1 MTKIRAS
8 IALPLFLILNIGYSS
23 SNNSILAL
31 VNDSFI
37 SSQSIE
43 RYLIK
48 SSSFDDKMAVI
59 DHQIDIVLQ
68 LEKVHELGIN
78 PSQYDINEAITE
90 LASSNNITVEQL
102 QTYPEYESFLTEI
115 INYLSIINLQQHITG
130 DLKFEF
136 TKDEISKNCNIN
148 KAQKIKQIKIAEI
161 IISEILDS
169 NSSKIEQKNTVIR
182 FLEKL
187 SKHISKGASFEAF
200 AKLHS
205 QHPSYYNG
213 GLSEWMFVNTP
224 NIEMFDSLQN
234 DEVSKIYETDG
245 GWAIATKIDERYVDL
260 DLEKCKK
267 KLIYLQAQKFYAD
280 WLEGLRDSAYIKI
293 YSDKL

>member
-1 MTKIRAS
+1 MRAS
-8 IALPLFLILNIGYSS
+8 IALPLFLILNIGYAAN
-23 SNNSILAL
+23 NNSILAL

-78 PSQYDINEAITE
+78 PSQYDINQAITE
-90 LASSNNITVEQL
+90 LSSSNKITVEQL
-102 QTYPEYESFLTEI
+102 QAYPEYSSFLAEI

-130 DLKFEF
+130 DLKFKF

-161 IISEILDS
+161 IISEMLDS
-169 NSSKIEQKNTVIR
+169 NSSKIEQKNAVIR

-205 QHPSYYNG
+205 QHLSYYNG

-224 NIEMFDSLQN
+224 NIEMFDSLQ
-234 DEVSKIYETDG
+234 DGEVSNIYETDE
-245 GWAIATKIDERYVDL
+245 GWAIAIKVNERYVDS
-260 DLEKCKK
+260 DLEKCKEK
-267 KLIYLQAQKFYAD
+267 IMYLKTQKFYAD
-280 WLEGLRDSAYIKI
+280 WLKDLRDTAYIKI

>member
-1 MTKIRAS
+1 MRAS
-8 IALPLFLILNIGYSS
+8 IALPLFLILNIGYASN
-23 SNNSILAL
+23 NNSILAL

-43 RYLIK
+43 RYLSK
-48 SSSFDDKMAVI
+48 SSTFDDKIAVI
-59 DHQIDIVLQ
+59 DYQIDIVLQ
-68 LEKVHELGIN
+68 LEKVHEIGIN
-78 PSQYDINEAITE
+78 PSQYDINKAITE
-90 LASSNNITVEQL
+90 LASSNKITVEQL
-102 QTYPEYESFLTEI
+102 QAYPEYPSILTEI
-115 INYLSIINLQQHITG
+115 INYLSIINLQQHITK
-130 DLKFEF
+130 DIKFKF

-148 KAQKIKQIKIAEI
+148 KAKKIKQIKIAEI

-169 NSSKIEQKNTVIR
+169 NSSKMEQKDAVIR

-187 SKHISKGASFEAF
+187 SKHISNGASFEAF

-224 NIEMFDSLQN
+224 NIEMFDSLQ
-234 DEVSKIYETDG
+234 DGEVSNIYETDG
-245 GWAIATKIDERYVDL
+245 GWAIAIKVDERYVDS
-260 DLEKCKK
+260 DLEKCKEK
-267 KLIYLQAQKFYAD
+267 IFYLKTQKFYAD
-280 WLEGLRDSAYIKI
+280 WLKDLRDDAYIKI